1 MHVTLFTVLQ
11 SSAPVN
17 DRIISA
23 TSDTASTTL
32 PVVQIYASTY
42 WLQGETG
49 ATTEAFIDSFPAAAA
64 PWQHPIGLPG
74 PVTNRG
80 QRLLQLCATNS
91 FGFTC
96 TRMYIMVHD
105 ALVLEQH
112 PVCLKS
118 HHDTSSNLVFSA
130 HPCSLRQVSLCI
142 RL

>member
-64 PWQHPIGLPG
+64 PWQHPS
-74 PVTNRG
+74 
-80 QRLLQLCATNS
+80 QRLLSWATLMLSWAMQHTLQQCCWLVWPAWASHKPWTAPAAVVCNQQLWIYMHTYVYHGA
-91 FGFTC
+91 
-96 TRMYIMVHD
+96 
-105 ALVLEQH
+105 
-112 PVCLKS
+112 
-118 HHDTSSNLVFSA
+118 
-130 HPCSLRQVSLCI
+130 
-142 RL
+142 